1 MTNLPLPPRR
11 RLWPLFLMPAL
22 LLIAAI
28 GWSLF
33 WFISASQVDRI
44 VDAWRAREA
53 AAGRVYDCGD
63 RSVAGFPFRLEVRCT
78 DASVALTSQTAEQV
92 ASRTPVTAKLAE
104 ILVVSQIYD
113 PRLLIAEFKGPASF
127 ADRGQPTSMVLN
139 WATARSS
146 VAGLPG
152 PPQRIALVFDAPALD
167 RVDGATQV
175 PLARARQAEMHAR
188 QVEGPTPGQ
197 PRIETDFRF
206 EGASIQD
213 VHPLLAELFDAHL
226 RVVLS
231 GLKDFRPKPWP
242 ERFREL
248 QAAGGRI
255 EFREAR
261 IQQGEMIATAIGALG
276 LTPTGNVDGELQM
289 VVAGL
294 DKVIPKLGID
304 KVLEEGVSQSTL
316 DRLAPGVRA
325 NDVNNV
331 LGALDRAIPGLG
343 RVVRQ
348 NANVGVAAGISAL
361 GQEATLEGRPA
372 RAFPL
377 RFVDGAV
384 MLGPIKVAQMKPL
397 F

>member
-1 MTNLPLPPRR
+1 MTNLPLPRRR
-11 RLWPLFLMPAL
+11 RLWPLFLMPTL

-33 WFISASQVDRI
+33 WFVSASQVDRI

-92 ASRTPVTAKLAE
+92 ASRTPLTAKLAE

-152 PPQRIALVFDAPALD
+152 PPQRVALVFDAPALD

-188 QVEGPTPGQ
+188 QVEGPAPGQ

-255 EFREAR
+255 EIREAR

-304 KVLEEGVSQSTL
+304 KVLEEGVSQSTI

-325 NDVNNV
+325 NDVNNM

-348 NANVGVAAGISAL
+348 NANVGVAAGINAL

-372 RAFPL
+372 RAVPL